1 MTRTP
6 PRPTCDEKS
15 SAQLVVCVGFLPL
28 LLVLWLAWAL
38 PGWGFFRLE
47 TDPFYL
53 PEDGMVLVERK
64 AGKVVSS
71 FALSSHGI
79 GWQALWEMWPLMLLC
94 VLAGYSLG
102 VGYHWLYRLL
112 NGEQPPAKEVTP
124 EEIKLRKL
132 AESLSNNQ
140 QIQAVE
146 IKNLRTLLQQARKE
160 SFDQMMKSGE
170 RGKQITVLERK
181 VESQQ
186 RELFNAR
193 AKMKRLMGKQRRK
206 PVDQPP
212 WPEYSDDIGV
222 HRGALSDDTRIGPQS
237 RTSYLADLHN

>member
-1 MTRTP
+1 MKKGRH
-6 PRPTCDEKS
+6 S
-15 SAQLVVCVGFLPL
+15 LWFVVGFLPL
-28 LLVLWLAWAL
+28 LVVLWLAWVL

-47 TDPFYL
+47 TDPFFL

-71 FALSSHGI
+71 FALASHGI
-79 GWQALWEMWPLMLLC
+79 GWLALWEMWPLMLLC
-94 VLAGYSLG
+94 ILAGYALG
-102 VGYHWLYRLL
+102 GGYHWLYRLL
-112 NGEQPPAKEVTP
+112 EGAQPPAKEVTA
-124 EEIKLRKL
+124 EEMKLKEL
-132 AESLSNNQ
+132 VASLQNNLLLQ
-140 QIQAVE
+140 KVE
-146 IKNLRTLLQQARKE
+146 IGDLRTLLQQARKE

-170 RGKQITVLERK
+170 RGKQVAILERK

>member
-1 MTRTP
+1 MKKEWRS
-6 PRPTCDEKS
+6 RWFF
-15 SAQLVVCVGFLPL
+15 VGFLPL
-28 LLVLWLAWAL
+28 LLALWLAWVL
-38 PGWGFFRLE
+38 PDFGFFRLA

-53 PEDGMVLVERK
+53 PEDGMVLVEHR
-64 AGKVVSS
+64 AGTMVSS

-79 GWQALWEMWPLMLLC
+79 GWQALWELWPLMLFCALS
-94 VLAGYSLG
+94 GYSLG

-112 NGEQPPAKEVTP
+112 DGEQPPEKEVTA
-124 EEIKLRKL
+124 EEIKLREL
-132 AESLSNNQ
+132 AESLRNNQ

-160 SFDQMMKSGE
+160 SFEQMMKSGE
-170 RGKQITVLERK
+170 RGKQVAILERK

-193 AKMKRLMGKQRRK
+193 AKMKRLAGKQRRK

-212 WPEYSDDIGV
+212 WPEYSD
-222 HRGALSDDTRIGPQS
+222 
-237 RTSYLADLHN
+237 NM

>member
-1 MTRTP
+1 MK
-6 PRPTCDEKS
+6 KS
-15 SAQLVVCVGFLPL
+15 RHSLWFVVGFLPL
-28 LLVLWLAWAL
+28 LVVLWLALVL

-53 PEDGMVLVERK
+53 PQDGMVLVERR
-64 AGKVVSS
+64 AGKVVSNS
-71 FALSSHGI
+71 TLSSHGI
-79 GWQALWEMWPLMLLC
+79 GWQALLEMWPLMLFC

-112 NGEQPPAKEVTP
+112 DGEQPPTKEVNP
-124 EEIKLRKL
+124 EEIKLREL
-132 AESLSNNQ
+132 AESLRNNQ
-140 QIQAVE
+140 QIQEVE

-170 RGKQITVLERK
+170 RGKQITILERK
-181 VESQQ
+181 VDSQQ

-212 WPEYSDDIGV
+212 L
-222 HRGALSDDTRIGPQS
+222 ARIQ
-237 RTSYLADLHN
+237 

>member
-1 MTRTP
+1 MKKGWR
-6 PRPTCDEKS
+6 S
-15 SAQLVVCVGFLPL
+15 FWFLVGFLPL
-28 LLVLWLAWAL
+28 LVVLWLAWVL
-38 PGWGFFRLE
+38 PGLGFFRLE
-47 TDPFYL
+47 TDPFSL
-53 PEDGMVLVERK
+53 PQDGMVLVERR
-64 AGKVVSS
+64 AGEVVSS
-71 FALSSHGI
+71 AALSSYGI
-79 GWQALWEMWPLMLLC
+79 GWQALWELWPLMLLC

-112 NGEQPPAKEVTP
+112 DGEQTPAREVTP
-124 EEIKLRKL
+124 EERKL
-132 AESLSNNQ
+132 KGLAGNLRNNQ
-140 QIQAVE
+140 QIQEVE

-170 RGKQITVLERK
+170 RGKQIAILERK
-181 VESQQ
+181 VDSQQ

-212 WPEYSDDIGV
+212 WPEYSDDSGA

>member
-1 MTRTP
+1 MP
-6 PRPTCDEKS
+6 S
-15 SAQLVVCVGFLPL
+15 
-28 LLVLWLAWAL
+28 
-38 PGWGFFRLE
+38 WGFFRLA

-53 PEDGMVLVERK
+53 PEDGLVLVERL

-71 FALSSHGI
+71 SALASYGI
-79 GWQALWEMWPLMLLC
+79 GWQALLEMWPLMLFC

-112 NGEQPPAKEVTP
+112 DGEQPSAKEVTP
-124 EEIKLRKL
+124 EEIKLREL
-132 AESLSNNQ
+132 AESLRNNQ
-140 QIQAVE
+140 QIQAIE
-146 IKNLRTLLQQARKE
+146 IKNLRTILQQARKE

-170 RGKQITVLERK
+170 RGKQITILERK
-181 VESQQ
+181 VDSQQ

-212 WPEYSDDIGV
+212 L
-222 HRGALSDDTRIGPQS
+222 ARIQ
-237 RTSYLADLHN
+237 

>member
-1 MTRTP
+1 MK
-6 PRPTCDEKS
+6 KS
-15 SAQLVVCVGFLPL
+15 RHSLWFVVGLLPL
-28 LLVLWLAWAL
+28 LVVLWLALVL

-53 PEDGMVLVERK
+53 PEDGMVLVERR

-71 FALSSHGI
+71 SALSSHGI
-79 GWQALWEMWPLMLLC
+79 GWQALWELWPLMLLC
-94 VLAGYSLG
+94 LMAGCSLG
-102 VGYHWLYRLL
+102 GGYHWLYRLL
-112 NGEQPPAKEVTP
+112 DGEQPPAKEVTP
-124 EEIKLRKL
+124 EKIKLREL
-132 AESLSNNQ
+132 AESLRNNQ
-140 QIQAVE
+140 QIQEAE

-160 SFDQMMKSGE
+160 SFDHMMKSGE
-170 RGKQITVLERK
+170 RGKQITILERK
-181 VESQQ
+181 VDTQQ